1 MREDDGC
8 MQDDQTTTS
17 DRCPSVQ
24 HIHHPECEALLRDRH
39 FGRLGV
45 IVHDHPEIFPMNYTM
60 DGSHIAFRID
70 RGTKLAS
77 LRQSHIATWEIDG
90 IDEEERC
97 GWSVM
102 AVGPVQEI
110 HDEPT
115 LDRLDHLGLDTWI
128 IGESVHWMRLS
139 PHRLS
144 GRRIVR
150 I

>member
-1 MREDDGC
+1 MEPE
-8 MQDDQTTTS
+8 QTAAS
-17 DRCPSVQ
+17 EPRPSVQ
-24 HIHHPECEALLRDRH
+24 YIHQPECEALLRDH
-39 FGRLGV
+39 HIGRLGV
-45 IVHDHPEIFPMNYTM
+45 VVHDHPEIFPMNYAM
-60 DGSHIAFRID
+60 DGSRIAFRID

-77 LRQSHIATWEIDG
+77 LRQARLATFEIDG
-90 IDEEERC
+90 VDEEERS

-110 HDEPT
+110 HDQPT
-115 LDRLDHLGLDTWI
+115 IDRLEHIGLDTWI

-150 I
+150 L